1 MCEIAYLATDFKIGS
16 QLHDGQW
23 RPTHLKI
30 GRISYLVATYTR
42 IIYMY
47 ASRRTCIFRVRTT
60 VLSTLLVVGVLQWIL
75 TKTVQAI
82 AESSAC

>member
-30 GRISYLVATYTR
+30 GRISYMVATDSYDGTL
-42 IIYMY
+42 
-47 ASRRTCIFRVRTT
+47 T
-60 VLSTLLVVGVLQWIL
+60 VGFVAYKICEL
-75 TKTVQAI
+75 
-82 AESSAC
+82 

>member
-30 GRISYLVATYTR
+30 GRISYLVATNRCPDTATCSNMSGFKR
-42 IIYMY
+42 GSSESGFNGALTVRY
-47 ASRRTCIFRVRTT
+47 A
-60 VLSTLLVVGVLQWIL
+60 
-75 TKTVQAI
+75 
-82 AESSAC
+82 